1 MNCSHFEKLIRIHSM
16 LAMIAADSYKQRE
29 YALDAQFFVIKMLEQ
44 TYQTLNAINFFE
56 EHKQEV
62 EELGFQQN
70 N

>member
-1 MNCSHFEKLIRIHSM
+1 M